1 MLSSY
6 WVSYPTVWE
15 CRVRQEPFRKE
26 QVGGRLVKGMFHRA
40 IISGM
45 AVSPEDLAA
54 GALALQVF
62 VKNAKNVEI
71 IVQVA
76 FAVIPTVLGLGA
88 AGLLGSGI
96 INTAKEVRNSI
107 SLLKTVGPG
116 LQAGIA
122 LNTLR
127 KETGKRWIESGNR
140 LKMGGA
146 FVLAPIQSGIFL
158 WKKRKQDT
166 QGKQEEQGSGG
177 GGGGS
182 PPPPPEI
189 KASDK
194 KEERPKPTGI
204 DTYSP
209 IDELNP
215 FKKKK

>member
-1 MLSSY
+1 M
-6 WVSYPTVWE
+6 
-15 CRVRQEPFRKE
+15 
-26 QVGGRLVKGMFHRA
+26 VKGMFHRA

-71 IVQVA
+71 IVNVA

-96 INTAKEVRNSI
+96 INTAKEVIKSI
-107 SLLKTVGPG
+107 SLLRTVGPLAG
-116 LQAGIA
+116 LGLAAGKG
-122 LNTLR
+122 LNIGR
-127 KETGKRWIESGNR
+127 KLAAER
-140 LKMGGA
+140 LKQYDHWLPRGFGN
-146 FVLAPIQSGIFL
+146 VLTPVQWIKS
-158 WKKRKQDT
+158 KRKRNNQDT
-166 QGKQEEQGSGG
+166 QGKQEEQRSGG

-182 PPPPPEI
+182 PPPPPDI
-189 KASDK
+189 KPSEK

>member
-1 MLSSY
+1 M
-6 WVSYPTVWE
+6 
-15 CRVRQEPFRKE
+15 
-26 QVGGRLVKGMFHRA
+26 VKGMFHRA

-71 IVQVA
+71 IVNVA

-96 INTAKEVRNSI
+96 INTAKDVIKSI
-107 SLLKTVGPG
+107 SLLKTVGPLAG
-116 LQAGIA
+116 LGLAAGKG
-122 LNTLR
+122 LNR
-127 KETGKRWIESGNR
+127 GRIWAGER
-140 LKMGGA
+140 LKQGN
-146 FVLAPIQSGIFL
+146 FAPVKWFGTFL
-158 WKKRKQDT
+158 TLDQLIKSKWKNRKQDT
-166 QGKQEEQGSGG
+166 QGKQEEQSSGG
-177 GGGGS
+177 TGGS
-182 PPPPPEI
+182 PPTPPDI
-189 KASDK
+189 KASEK

-215 FKKKK
+215 FKKKE